1 MLFLTST
8 CVCLQFQWN
17 RKYLYVAILKLRVK
31 TFSISAINGNYDGQV
46 LPQWDL
52 IVWISFCTWTFTAW
66 KVPRYGVFSCPYFL
80 AFGLNTER
88 YRVSLRIQSE
98 YRKIRTRKTPNADTF
113 HSVLTRFFNSVF
125 PIFSPGFKIS
135 GLSMGQF
142 LVKFLVLNLHC
153 STKYTNTSAS
163 IGKSFSNF

>member
-1 MLFLTST
+1 MEKNLIIWHMLFLTST

-98 YRKIRTRKTPNADTF
+98 YGKIRTRK
-113 HSVLTRFFNSVF
+113 NSVF
-125 PIFSPGFKIS
+125 GHFSRSVCNEK
-135 GLSMGQF
+135 LSM
-142 LVKFLVLNLHC
+142 
-153 STKYTNTSAS
+153 
-163 IGKSFSNF
+163 